1 MLERLKY
8 TIKST
13 IIYSLGGIS
22 IKLIG
27 LILLP
32 IYTDYLTTEQYGM
45 WAILEV
51 TAQILATSVGL
62 RLSTSM
68 IRFYSSE
75 KEIDR
80 RKMII
85 FTAFGASLVSILIFN
100 LLTHPFVRSFSELFF
115 NTNKFEQY
123 FTFLILWSSFEI
135 LNRLVLDLIRI
146 KEKPGLY
153 ITVSV
158 TKFTVILFLNIFF
171 IVVLDMGIGGIILG
185 QLIGSILLMLITM
198 PFLLRE
204 MTLAIDFDLLRKL
217 FRYGFPLIFSGISVF
232 VLSLGDRYLVKL
244 FLGYH
249 EVGIYSLSYKI
260 SNVVKLVLVQ
270 AFQLGFLPIAFNIYN
285 KPNAKRFF
293 SKIFTY
299 YAFVIFWFGLAVSV
313 FAREFI
319 IIFASRE
326 EFYEAYLFVPWITLA
341 ICFYGLQNFYVIGMH
356 YAKRTKIIAVIT
368 LVAASINVVL
378 NVLLIPRIGLYGAVI
393 SAIATSLL
401 MTVLSYQQSQK
412 YYHISYEIK
421 KVLIILGLA
430 IMIYFL
436 TLIFNPYSPLVR
448 TVFKSVL
455 ILSFPF
461 LLYLFG
467 FYDPIEIIRIKGI
480 WKKWHNPANWPK
492 NIRNLRIKDPE
503 NDTF

>member
-51 TAQILATSVGL
+51 TAQILATTIGL

-75 KEIDR
+75 KETDR
-80 RKMII
+80 KKKII
-85 FTAFGASLVSILIFN
+85 FTAFGASLLSILIFN
-100 LLTHPFVRSFSELFF
+100 LLTHPFVGSFSVLFF
-115 NTNKFEQY
+115 NTNEFEQY

-146 KEKPGLY
+146 KERPGLY
-153 ITVSV
+153 ITVTV
-158 TKFTVILFLNIFF
+158 TKFTVILLLNIFF
-171 IVVLDMGIGGIILG
+171 IVVLNMGIGGIILG
-185 QLIGSILLMLITM
+185 QLIGSALLILITT

-204 MTLAIDFDLLRKL
+204 MILAIDFGLFSKL
-217 FRYGFPLIFSGISVF
+217 FRYGFPLVFSGISVF
-232 VLSLGDRYLVKL
+232 VFSLGDRYLVKL

-270 AFQLGFLPIAFNIYN
+270 AFQLGFLPIAFNIYD

-299 YAFVIFWFGLAVSV
+299 YAFAIFWFGLAVSV

-319 IIFASRE
+319 IIFASSRDY
-326 EFYEAYLFVPWITLA
+326 YEAYLFVPWITLA

-356 YAKRTKIIAVIT
+356 YAKRTKVIAVIT
-368 LVAASINVVL
+368 LVAASFNIVL

-393 SAIATSLL
+393 SAIGTSLL
-401 MTVLSYQQSQK
+401 MTILSYQQSQK
-412 YYHISYEIK
+412 YYHISYEIP
-421 KVLIILGLA
+421 KVLIILGLS
-430 IMIYFL
+430 ITMYFL
-436 TLIFNPYSPLVR
+436 SLIFNPYTPVVR
-448 TVFKSVL
+448 TILKSAL
-455 ILSFPF
+455 ILLFPF
-461 LLYLFG
+461 LLYMFG
-467 FYDPIEIIRIKGI
+467 FYDPIEILRIKGV
-480 WKKWHNPANWPK
+480 WKKWHNPTQWPK
-492 NIRNLRIKDPE
+492 NIRNFKIKGFEEED
-503 NDTF
+503 